1 MKIYYSDHYTIP
13 LPEGHRFP
21 MQKYQL
27 LREGLLREGVLSPQ
41 ELLATEPA
49 TFEEVASVH
58 DARYVQKIIDGT
70 LEKLEIRRIGFP
82 WSPALVTRSFA
93 TVGGAISAARE
104 AMVSG
109 FSGNLAGGTHHAF
122 SDAGEGF
129 CVFNDQAVVAQILLN
144 ERLIR
149 KAAIIDLDV
158 HQGNGT
164 SSIFS
169 GRPEIFV
176 FSMHGEKNFP
186 FRKVPSTLDIPLPDD
201 TGDEIYL
208 QTLEENL
215 PAIKA
220 FSPDIILYQAGV
232 DPLKEDRLGRLSLSF
247 EGLMRR
253 DELVIRFAK
262 ENGIPISLAMGG
274 GYAEPIELT
283 VRAHINTYRAGRL
296 IFGI

>member
-1 MKIYYSDHYTIP
+1 M
-13 LPEGHRFP
+13 
-21 MQKYQL
+21 
-27 LREGLLREGVLSPQ
+27 REGVLSPH
-41 ELLATEPA
+41 ELIATEPA
-49 TFEEVASVH
+49 TFGEVASVH
-58 DARYVQKIIDGT
+58 DIAYVQNIIGGT
-70 LEKLEIRRIGFP
+70 LEKMEIRRIGFP

-122 SDAGEGF
+122 ADAGEGF
-129 CVFNDQAVVAQILLN
+129 CVFNDQAVAAQILLN

-169 GRPEIFV
+169 GRPEVFV
-176 FSMHGEKNFP
+176 FSMHGDKNFP

-283 VRAHINTYRAGRL
+283 VSAHINTYRAGKL